1 MKLFTLSFVLFSA
14 ITQLNAVVAPNVG
27 LQSLMDGNARY
38 VKHQLTHPNM
48 GFEARAE
55 ATQGQDPYAI
65 ILGCADSRVPPEIIF
80 DQGIGDLFVVRVAGN
95 ILGASEFDSL
105 LFAIKNFSSSV
116 VLILGHKGCG
126 AVNAVVNGRGSDL
139 QAIGKMIEPAVAQ
152 AKKESKNNVLDRAIE
167 LNVEHMVDQ
176 LKAVPFIKAAITQQ
190 KLQVVGGVYDLQ
202 TGKVNLLK

>member
-1 MKLFTLSFVLFSA
+1 
-14 ITQLNAVVAPNVG
+14 
-27 LQSLMDGNARY
+27 
-38 VKHQLTHPNM
+38 
-48 GFEARAE
+48 
-55 ATQGQDPYAI
+55 
-65 ILGCADSRVPPEIIF
+65 
-80 DQGIGDLFVVRVAGN
+80 VVRVAGN

-126 AVNAVVNGRGSDL
+126 AVNAVNAVVNGRGSDL

-176 LKAVPFIKAAITQQ
+176 LKAVPFIKAAVGQQ
-190 KLQVVGGVYDLQ
+190 KLQVVGGVYDLE